1 MKPLPGLKWLQSLP
15 HESLEGVCRLA
26 ALDLSVMLGW
36 RMLKGS
42 DWDEMR
48 QRHSHEAALL
58 SRVFAEVGREDEEG
72 SVAGPFT
79 CQLTMEPFRE
89 PVITPS
95 GLSYERSALIDHLNK
110 VSTQMSHAS
119 PGVSPPPPTT
129 PPPPPPPRGGLQ
141 PPDRMICSGFHP
153 S

>member
-79 CQLTMEPFRE
+79 CQLTMEPFRK

-95 GLSYERSALIDHLNK
+95 GLSYERSALIDHPQQGIYPDE
-110 VSTQMSHAS
+110 SCFARSQPPS
-119 PGVSPPPPTT
+119 PHH
-129 PPPPPPPRGGLQ
+129 PPPPPPGG
-141 PPDRMICSGFHP
+141 PPATG
-153 S
+153 